1 MNRSILP
8 VLVIVLANGFVAG
21 CEQSET
27 EILALGTLETDRIEL
42 VADNSE
48 PIIDVHVTEG
58 DVVAVGDPLVAQD
71 PSRINVMMSKAIADL
86 DVARAKLAE
95 AEAGPRAQNIAAAR
109 AQVAAADSEMKTAK
123 IELERER
130 SLVAQNYASQNNV
143 DILEG
148 RYESAVARKEEAEA
162 MLAELLEG
170 TRSEEIDAARSN
182 FAMAQSQVEDIELSL
197 ARSVIRAPVAGKVE
211 AVIFEE
217 GERPQPGVVVVV
229 VVRHQA
235 PYARVHVPEPLR
247 TRLAPG
253 APAEVT
259 IDGYEAP
266 FRGSLRW
273 IAHDASFTPFF
284 ALTQHDRSHL
294 SYVAEVVVEGA
305 SEIATGVP
313 VQVRFPE

>member
-1 MNRSILP
+1 MNSP
-8 VLVIVLANGFVAG
+8 SPFVLVFAFGLLAG
-21 CEQSET
+21 CEQAET
-27 EILALGTLETDRIEL
+27 EVVALGTLESDRIEL
-42 VADNSE
+42 VADSSE
-48 PIIDVHVTEG
+48 PIIDVHVKEG
-58 DVVAVGDPLVAQD
+58 DRVDIGDPLLAQD
-71 PSRINVMMSKAIADL
+71 PSRVNVMMSKAKADL
-86 DVARAKLAE
+86 AVARAKLAE

-148 RYESAVARKEEAEA
+148 RYESTTARKEEAEA
-162 MLAELLEG
+162 VLAELIEG
-170 TRSEEIDAARSN
+170 TRSEEIDAVRSN
-182 FAMAQSQVEDIELSL
+182 FAMAQSQVDDIQLSL
-197 ARSVIRAPVAGKVE
+197 DRTVIRAPVAGKVE

-217 GERPQPGVVVVV
+217 GERPQPGIVVVVL
-229 VVRHQA
+229 VRNQT

-259 IDGYEAP
+259 IDGHEQP
-266 FRGSLRW
+266 FEGRLRW

-294 SYVAEVVVEGA
+294 SYVAEVELIDGA
-305 SEIATGVP
+305 AEIATGVP